1 MAQSDADVKA
11 WVSRRLGAS
20 VVNVELTDADY
31 SDGLDDAKRWFSG
44 IIGQLKA
51 YELTLTGVNEYDVP
65 ADCESVTNVIFDDE
79 NSELWNIYDWADVR
93 LSPLSFEAY
102 NRGYGIGDLSYITQ
116 SLQYQSEAMRTLSA
130 DNDWE
135 WDRARQKLVLY
146 PESLTGVS
154 KAMVYYLVNSLDLSK
169 LNTYEYDLIRR
180 YALGSCMEIL
190 GYIRTKY
197 GELPSATGSMS
208 LNGDTLLGNADAIK
222 VDAQERATKL
232 REPAH
237 FVLG

>member
-11 WVSRRLGAS
+11 WVGRRLGAS
-20 VVNVELTDADY
+20 VVSVELTDADY
-31 SDGLDDAKRWFSG
+31 GDGLDDAKRWFSG

-51 YELTLTGVNEYDVP
+51 YKLTLTGVNEYDVP
-65 ADCESVTNVIFDDE
+65 ADCESVTNVIFDDK
-79 NSELWNIYDWADVR
+79 NSEIWDVYDWADVR
-93 LSPLSFEAY
+93 LSPLGFGAY
-102 NRGYGIGDLSYITQ
+102 NRGYGVGDLSYITQ
-116 SLQYQSEAMRTLSA
+116 SLQYQSEAMRVLSA
-130 DNDWE
+130 DKDWE

-146 PESLTGVS
+146 PEGLAGVS
-154 KAMVYYLVNSLDLSK
+154 NVMVYYLVSVLDLAR
-169 LNTYEYDLIRR
+169 LNTYEYDLVRR

-208 LNGDTLLGNADAIK
+208 LNGDTLLSNADVIK
-222 VDAQERATKL
+222 SEAQDKATRL